1 MMNSMIEINNVSFRY
16 KGSDEGL
23 LQDFSL
29 SVKKG
34 EVILLCGASGS
45 GKTTVIRLINGLIPH
60 YYPGELEGDIH
71 VAGHDIKETEL
82 YELAGVVGT
91 VFQNPRSQFFSVDT
105 DGEIV
110 FGPENIGL
118 APDEIIRRKQEVVKE
133 MNIETLLGKSLF
145 ELSGGEKQKI
155 ACASVSALLPDIIL
169 LDEPSANLDQT
180 ATADLRKTIIKWK
193 KQGKTI
199 IISEHRLWYLRDI
212 ANRVI
217 CMENGKIK
225 NEWKGKAFSG
235 LRAESIRN
243 LRLRPLTVD
252 NPFFERTNE
261 LTVPDIPDEDAIIL
275 ENFFFTYRHIPYL
288 FFRKKLTQADSDIL
302 SLNIPRL
309 KLPKGC
315 VIGIVGRNG
324 TGKST
329 FLRCICGLEK
339 TCPGVI
345 ISDGKAYK
353 GKSRTDYCYMVMQ
366 DVNHQL
372 FTDSVMSE
380 VLLSMKE
387 KDEQACEDI
396 LEKLGLFPFKDK
408 HPMALSGGQ
417 KQRVA
422 IASAVAAGAKL
433 LLFDEPT
440 SGLDLSHMEKVGQ
453 LLTDLSKTGSTVLV
467 STHDPELIEQC
478 CDYILCIDKGQVGYY
493 RVKEFCMCR

>member
-1 MMNSMIEINNVSFRY
+1 MMKNIIEIENVSFRY

-23 LQDFSL
+23 LDSFSL

-34 EVILLCGASGS
+34 EVLLLCGESGS

-60 YYPGELEGDIH
+60 YYPGELEGNVR
-71 VAGHDIKETEL
+71 VAERDIKETEL
-82 YELAGVVGT
+82 YELAGTVGT

-118 APDEIIRRKQEVVKE
+118 ATDEIIRRKQETVKE
-133 MNIETLLGKSLF
+133 FDIEKLLGKSLF

-169 LDEPSANLDQT
+169 LDEPSANLDRT
-180 ATADLRKTIIKWK
+180 ATEYLRETIIKWK

-212 ANRVI
+212 VDRVI
-217 CMENGKIK
+217 HMENGRIK
-225 NEWKGKAFSG
+225 NEWTGKDFSG
-235 LRAESIRN
+235 LSSESIQK
-243 LRLRPLTVD
+243 LRLRPLTVED
-252 NPFFERTNE
+252 TFSSENDSSYS
-261 LTVPDIPDEDAIIL
+261 PDIPDDNAVVL
-275 ENFFFTYRHIPYL
+275 ENFFFTYKRRAHL
-288 FFRKKLTQADSDIL
+288 FLRKKLTQADEDIL
-302 SLNIPRL
+302 TLNIPKLR
-309 KLPKGC
+309 LPKSS
-315 VIGIVGRNG
+315 VIAVVGSNG

-329 FLRCICGLEK
+329 FLRCVCGLERG
-339 TCPGVI
+339 CPGVI
-345 ISDGKAYK
+345 TMDGKEYK
-353 GKSRTDYCYMVMQ
+353 GKNRTELCYMVMQ

-372 FTDSVMSE
+372 FTDSVMAE
-380 VLLSMKE
+380 VMLSVKDKNE
-387 KDEQACEDI
+387 KACEDI
-396 LEKLGLFPFKDK
+396 LESLGLLLYKDK

-440 SGLDLSHMEKVGQ
+440 SGLDLSHMEMVGQ
-453 LLTDLSKTGSTVLV
+453 LLNDLARSGSTVLV
-467 STHDPELIEQC
+467 STHDLELIKQC
-478 CDYILCIDKGQVGYY
+478 CDYVLCIEKGKV
-493 RVKEFCMCR
+493 RNCEKLK